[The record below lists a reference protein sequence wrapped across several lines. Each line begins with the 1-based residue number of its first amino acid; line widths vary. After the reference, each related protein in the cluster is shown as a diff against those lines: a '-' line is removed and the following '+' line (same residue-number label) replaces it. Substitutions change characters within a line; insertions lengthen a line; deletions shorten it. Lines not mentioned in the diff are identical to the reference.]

1 MVRRQ
6 ARQRG
11 GVPEDALSLEQG
23 KGFIA
28 DTLVKIQGRML
39 QRQAEREEPRVVE
52 AGDLGLA
59 GQGLSGKLPGE
70 LALLLDGEEVHC
82 VGNLVLMS

>member
-1 MVRRQ
+1 M
-6 ARQRG
+6 
-11 GVPEDALSLEQG
+11 PEDVFLLKQG
-23 KGFIA
+23 EGFIA
-28 DTLVKIQGRML
+28 DALIEIQGRVL
-39 QRQAEREEPRVVE
+39 QGQAEREKPRKIK

-59 GQGLSGKLPGE
+59 GQSFGRKLPDK